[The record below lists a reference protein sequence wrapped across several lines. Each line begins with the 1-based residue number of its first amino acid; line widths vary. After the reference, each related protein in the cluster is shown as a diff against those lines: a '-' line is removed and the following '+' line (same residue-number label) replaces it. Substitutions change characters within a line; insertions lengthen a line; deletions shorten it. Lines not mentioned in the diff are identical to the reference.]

1 MAVGEKK
8 GLLGTSQRW
17 KIELKSFQENY
28 MPSTWPKVTHLLYEI
43 RWGKGSKVWR
53 NRCSN
58 TLTQHAE
65 VNCLENAFG
74 KLQFNHPVPCHI
86 TWFLSWS
93 PCGRCCRRIL
103 QFLQAHP
110 HVTLVIKAAQLFKH
124 MDERNRQG
132 LRDLVQ
138 NGVHVQVMDLPD
150 YRYCWRTFVTHPH
163 EGESDFWPWFFPLWI
178 TFYNQELQHIL
189 LVSRYFGKNVG

>member
-1 MAVGEKK
+1 
-8 GLLGTSQRW
+8 
-17 KIELKSFQENY
+17 

-53 NRCSN
+53 NWCSN

-74 KLQFNHPVPCHI
+74 KLQFNPPVPCHI

-93 PCGRCCRRIL
+93 PCCQCCRRIL
-103 QFLQAHP
+103 QFLRAHS
-110 HVTLVIKAAQLFKH
+110 HITLVIKAAQLFKH

-138 NGVHVQVMDLPD
+138 SGVHVQVMDLPGNPAPPWLCSGWEQ
-150 YRYCWRTFVTHPH
+150 RCHNRMVLLR
-163 EGESDFWPWFFPLWI
+163 GANAVGQSDGQMTSL
-178 TFYNQELQHIL
+178 
-189 LVSRYFGKNVG
+189 